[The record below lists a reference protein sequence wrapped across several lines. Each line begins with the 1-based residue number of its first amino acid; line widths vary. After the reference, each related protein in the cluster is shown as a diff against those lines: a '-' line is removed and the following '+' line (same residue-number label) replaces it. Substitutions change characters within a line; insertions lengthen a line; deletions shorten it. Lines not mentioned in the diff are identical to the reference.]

1 MRQRRGGAVYI
12 VENICLDKCHFTNCN
27 VAEYG
32 AAVFCSGLAD
42 IDDRELEYVACHPE
56 GAEFVQVHQKKWR
69 VKDFG

>member
-1 MRQRRGGAVYI
+1 MANRGGAVYI

-42 IDDRELEYVACHPE
+42 IDDRELEYVACIRKE
-56 GAEFVQVHQKKWR
+56 LSLFRYSKKWR